1 MKDKIL
7 DVLKGAVEVNL
18 RYSSIALNLSKE
30 YIKEFDRAVRDGAAA
45 KPDAKP
51 EPAAEQQSTP
61 PTPAPARRQPILL
74 VGELDE
80 EATGAFVLNNS
91 SASDLNVNL
100 MVQGELDPGQVQLV
114 PASFVLPAGSN
125 AVVRVKVMLSAT
137 LEEGRDYSGAV
148 FAPGLSAQAIE
159 FVVRRLPGAA
169 AKPAKAKKGKASAS
183 RAAG

>member
-51 EPAAEQQSTP
+51 EPAAAQQS
-61 PTPAPARRQPILL
+61 TPAPARRQPILL